1 MRAALLFFLSFCFT
15 GALWAAV
22 DKIEPGEIWRDNRGK
37 HIQAHGGSVLK
48 VGDVWYWF
56 GEDRTEEDGK
66 SGKPK
71 ERWVAC
77 YASRDLMRW
86 EFRAR
91 VAGGPPPE
99 KEMGVPYVFERP
111 KVFHNAKTGKFVMY
125 VHLDDAKYRYA
136 RVGVFASDKV
146 DGQYK
151 FLHSFRPLGQESR
164 DIGQFVDDD
173 GSAYLIFEARPTK
186 GFYIAKLSDDYL
198 TVQEETCFIKAGL
211 EGGALV
217 KHDGLYYLV
226 GSWMSGWK
234 PNPNQYATATSLKG
248 PWSEFKDIAPKHT
261 NTYGSQ
267 STLLMKVI
275 GTKKTSVIFIG
286 DMWRP
291 KEHRDGRYLWM
302 PVEIGG
308 GRLSLPEPK
317 PWSIDVKTG
326 ETQIENTH

>member
-1 MRAALLFFLSFCFT
+1 
-15 GALWAAV
+15 
-22 DKIEPGEIWRDNRGK
+22 
-37 HIQAHGGSVLK
+37 
-48 VGDVWYWF
+48 
-56 GEDRTEEDGK
+56 
-66 SGKPK
+66 
-71 ERWVAC
+71 
-77 YASRDLMRW
+77 MRW

-136 RVGVFASDKV
+136 RVGVFVSDKV

-151 FLHSFRPLGQESR
+151 FVHSFRPLGQESR

-217 KHDGLYYLV
+217 KHDGLYYLI

-326 ETQIENTH
+326 EIQIANAR

>member
-1 MRAALLFFLSFCFT
+1 MRAALLVFLSFCFT

-56 GEDRTEEDGK
+56 GEDRMEENGK
-66 SGKPK
+66 SGKPR

-99 KEMGVPYVFERP
+99 KDLGAPYVFERP
-111 KVFHNAKTGKFVMY
+111 KVFHNTKTGKFVMY
-125 VHLDDAKYRYA
+125 VHLDDAGYHYA
-136 RVGVFASDKV
+136 RVAVFVSDKV
-146 DGQYK
+146 DGHYQ
-151 FLHSFRPLGQESR
+151 FVHSFRPLGQESR

-198 TVQEETCFIKAGL
+198 TVQEETCFIQAGL

-217 KHDGLYYLV
+217 KYDGLYYLV

-248 PWSEFKDIAPKHT
+248 PWSAFKDLAPKQT

-267 STLLMKVI
+267 STLLVKVT
-275 GTKKTSVIFIG
+275 GTKKTTVIFMG

-291 KEHRDGRYLWM
+291 EEHRDGRYLWM

-308 GRLSLPEPK
+308 GRLSLPEPN
-317 PWSIDVKTG
+317 PWSIDVRTG
-326 ETQIENTH
+326 ETKLAR

>member
-1 MRAALLFFLSFCFT
+1 MRAALFFLLSFCFT
-15 GALWAAV
+15 GVLWAAV
-22 DKIEPGEIWRDNRGK
+22 DNIEPGEIWRDNRGQ
-37 HIQAHGGSVLK
+37 HIQAHGGSILK
-48 VGDVWYWF
+48 VGDFWYWF
-56 GEDRTEEDGK
+56 GEDRMEEDGK
-66 SGKPK
+66 SGKPQ

-99 KEMGVPYVFERP
+99 KVGVPYVFERP

-136 RVGVFASDKV
+136 RVAVFVSDKV

-151 FLHSFRPLGQESR
+151 FVHSFRPFGKESR

-217 KHDGLYYLV
+217 KYDGLYYLI

-248 PWSEFKDIAPKHT
+248 PWSAFKDIAPKET

-267 STLLMKVI
+267 STLLVKVI
-275 GTKKTSVIFIG
+275 GTKKTTVVFMG

-317 PWSIDVKTG
+317 PWSIDVRTG
-326 ETQIENTH
+326 ETKIAHAR